1 MQRNKIYL
9 GIAIAVILVF
19 GVVIAMGGGSNSK
32 NPTVDKAKGN
42 RNEMSKAKTAENNTV
57 AISNFKFAQQKITV
71 KKGATVTWNNEDP
84 AEHNVVFDDSSAGEV
99 EAGKLIS
106 KGESVSF
113 TFDKVGIFPYH
124 CIPHPYMTGT
134 VEVVE

>member
-1 MQRNKIYL
+1 MQKNKIYL
-9 GIAIAVILVF
+9 GIAVAVILVF
-19 GVVIAMGGGSNSK
+19 GVVVAMGEGSDSK
-32 NPTVDKAKGN
+32 NSTVDKAKGN
-42 RNEMSKAKTAENNTV
+42 GNEMSKAKTAENNTV

>member
-1 MQRNKIYL
+1 MERNKIYL
-9 GIAIAVILVF
+9 GIAVAVILVF
-19 GVVIAMGGGSNSK
+19 GVVVAMGGGSDSK
-32 NPTVDKAKGN
+32 NSTVDKAKGN
-42 RNEMSKAKTAENNTV
+42 GNEMSKAKTAENNTV

-84 AEHNVVFDDSSAGEV
+84 TEHNVVFDDSSAGEV
-99 EAGKLIS
+99 EGSKLIS

-113 TFDKVGIFPYH
+113 TFDKVGTFPYR
-124 CIPHPYMTGT
+124 CMPHPYMTGT